1 MSLEFEW
8 DEDKARQ
15 NIEKHGIS
23 FEEAATIFGDPLS
36 LTIDDPQ
43 HSRGEIRLVTV
54 GETVT
59 RRVVVVVHTER
70 GDSLRIITTRE
81 ATRHERR
88 TYESGR

>member
-8 DEDKARQ
+8 DQDKARQ
-15 NIEKHGIS
+15 NIEKHDVS
-23 FEEAATIFGDPLS
+23 FEEAATVFGDPLS

-43 HSRGEIRLVTV
+43 HSRDEIRFVTI
-54 GETVT
+54 GETVA

-70 GDSLRIITTRE
+70 GDSLRIITARK

-88 TYESGR
+88 TYEAGR